1 MLNLMQRN
9 PKMFFRQKSAVFF
22 SLLGVIIIIA
32 LYLLFLGDVWRSN
45 FGDIPGA
52 GFLMDSWI
60 MAGTLA
66 VTAITTTMG
75 AFGSMVNDIETGV
88 IRDFKSAPLKRY
100 QIAGGYLAS
109 AYVIGLIMSLATL
122 ILAEAYILIG
132 GGELLPFDAMI
143 KVLGV
148 LLISVMASSSMTF
161 FLVSFFT
168 NNNAFGTACTVIGTM
183 IGFLTGVYLPI
194 GTLPSAMQWVI
205 KLFPVSHS
213 AALLRQV
220 FLEAPIQQSFPG
232 APAAAVSEFNELMGV
247 TLSYGD
253 YTMTPAVH
261 LIILVA
267 VSALF
272 FALTVL
278 NLSRKNTDGNI
289 R

>member
-9 PKMFFRQKSAVFF
+9 LKMFFRQKSAVFF

-161 FLVSFFT
+161 FLVSFLPT
-168 NNNAFGTACTVIGTM
+168 TTPLALPVPVIGTM

-194 GTLPSAMQWVI
+194 GTLPSAMQW
-205 KLFPVSHS
+205 
-213 AALLRQV
+213 
-220 FLEAPIQQSFPG
+220 
-232 APAAAVSEFNELMGV
+232 M
-247 TLSYGD
+247 
-253 YTMTPAVH
+253 
-261 LIILVA
+261 
-267 VSALF
+267 
-272 FALTVL
+272 
-278 NLSRKNTDGNI
+278 
-289 R
+289 

>member
-9 PKMFFRQKSAVFF
+9 LKMFFRQKSAVFF

-45 FGDIPGA
+45 FGDIPGV

-161 FLVSFFT
+161 FWS
-168 NNNAFGTACTVIGTM
+168 AFSPTTTPLA
-183 IGFLTGVYLPI
+183 LP
-194 GTLPSAMQWVI
+194 
-205 KLFPVSHS
+205 
-213 AALLRQV
+213 
-220 FLEAPIQQSFPG
+220 AP
-232 APAAAVSEFNELMGV
+232 L
-247 TLSYGD
+247 
-253 YTMTPAVH
+253 
-261 LIILVA
+261 
-267 VSALF
+267 
-272 FALTVL
+272 
-278 NLSRKNTDGNI
+278 
-289 R
+289 

>member
-1 MLNLMQRN
+1 MLNLTQRN
-9 PKMFFRQKSAVFF
+9 LKMFFRQKSAVFF
-22 SLLGVIIIIA
+22 SLLGVVIIIA
-32 LYLLFLGDVWRSN
+32 LYLLFLGDVWRTN
-45 FGDIPGA
+45 FRDIPGA

-66 VTAITTTMG
+66 ATAITTTLG
-75 AFGSMVNDIETGV
+75 AFGTMVSDIETGV

-109 AYVIGLIMSLATL
+109 AYIIGLIMSLAAL
-122 ILAEAYILIG
+122 VLAEAYILIG
-132 GGELLPFDAMI
+132 GGELLSFGAMI

-148 LLISVMASSSMTF
+148 LLVSVMASSSMTF

-168 NNNAFGTACTVIGTM
+168 NSNAFGTACTVIGTM
-183 IGFLTGVYLPI
+183 IGFLTGVYLPV

-213 AALLRQV
+213 AVLFRQI
-220 FLEAPIQQSFPG
+220 FLEEPIRQSFSG
-232 APAAAVSEFNELMGV
+232 APVTVVSEFNELMGG
-247 TLSYGD
+247 TFSYGD

-261 LIILVA
+261 LIILVL

-272 FALTVL
+272 FALAVL
-278 NLSRKNTDGNI
+278 NLSRKSTDGNI